1 VAYELELPEGSK
13 IHNVFHVSCLKK
25 AVGQHITT
33 SEELPPLDEEGQLEL
48 VPEEVLEHR
57 ERRLRSQIIRECL
70 VRWKGLPVE
79 DATWEGE
86 QILQHP
92 SLMLLEDKQSREGRT
107 VMSRSQ

>member
-1 VAYELELPEGSK
+1 
-13 IHNVFHVSCLKK
+13 VFHVSCLKK
-25 AVGQHITT
+25 ELGQHINT
-33 SEELPPLDEEGQLEL
+33 SEELPPLDELGQLEL

-57 ERRLRSQIIRECL
+57 ERMLRSRIIRECL

-92 SLMLLEDKQSREGRT
+92 SLMLLEEKKSREGRNVT
-107 VMSRSQ
+107 SHS